1 MIACVLCETSST
13 LQNIILSFEV
23 GTECHS
29 RPLGVLCR
37 INKLHYILHLDVLSH
52 VAFESEIGFGRNHVL
67 EIYAILISMF
77 ARLRSYLELD
87 LVDELS
93 SDM

>member
-1 MIACVLCETSST
+1 MHSARNFLHPTD
-13 LQNIILSFEV
+13 IILSFEV
-23 GTECHS
+23 GTGCNS
-29 RPLGVLCR
+29 CLPGVLCR
-37 INKLHYILHLDVLSH
+37 IKKLHYILHLDVLSH
-52 VAFESEIGFGRNHVL
+52 LAFASEIGFGRNHIL

-87 LVDELS
+87 LVNELS